1 MIETC
6 STFWFVNL
14 RTCLFAEICYNLCTV
29 GFDLLPNPKFEISK
43 CMSSKD
49 IIFNWE
55 QRLITEWIEW
65 VQCHEYI
72 SARNSTYLSINFE
85 QGKYSLQLC
94 FLKMFSEKNIF
105 LYFFKCSNIHLADSK
120 SLPWLSSF
128 CLSFLSLKGTSNS
141 PCMSNFS
148 SFYKKLH

>member
-72 SARNSTYLSINFE
+72 SARNSTYLSNNF
-85 QGKYSLQLC
+85 QARQIFTSVM
-94 FLKMFSEKNIF
+94 FLKNVFWKKYFS
-105 LYFFKCSNIHLADSK
+105 LL
-120 SLPWLSSF
+120 
-128 CLSFLSLKGTSNS
+128 FLSALIFIWQTVSHCHGFHHSV
-141 PCMSNFS
+141 
-148 SFYKKLH
+148 